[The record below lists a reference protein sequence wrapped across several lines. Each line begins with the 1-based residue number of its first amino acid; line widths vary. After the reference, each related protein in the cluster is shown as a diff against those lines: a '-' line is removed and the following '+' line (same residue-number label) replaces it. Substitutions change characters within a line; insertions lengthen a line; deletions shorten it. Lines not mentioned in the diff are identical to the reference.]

1 MGPFHP
7 FSITSYQR
15 VNGWKSYNKPSK
27 VYCNFAK
34 LQVSGGSVWPSFCYE
49 KNMPYLDQRDLWLPA
64 LLQISTQSPQKKDI
78 PKPVYYIFHVFRGFH
93 VIHRC
98 LPSTSTPSTPMA
110 PFPFG
115 VPTILRN
122 FWTSPGRS
130 RSAEFES
137 WSIQLSEA
145 IQAPPTP
152 TQQVQHSTA
161 VVGQFVPLGRSSQ
174 KSATKRNM

>member
-7 FSITSYQR
+7 FSITTLSYQR

-34 LQVSGGSVWPSFCYE
+34 LQVSGGVCVTLFLLFAMKKTCHILINETCDCRHCYSYLPSP
-49 KNMPYLDQRDLWLPA
+49 K
-64 LLQISTQSPQKKDI
+64 KKDI

-98 LPSTSTPSTPMA
+98 LPSASTPMA

-130 RSAEFES
+130 RSVEFES
-137 WSIQLSEA
+137 WSIELSEA

-152 TQQVQHSTA
+152 TQQVQL
-161 VVGQFVPLGRSSQ
+161 GQFVPLGRSSQ
-174 KSATKRNM
+174 KSVTKRNM

>member
-1 MGPFHP
+1 MAESPTTNP
-7 FSITSYQR
+7 QR
-15 VNGWKSYNKPSK
+15 FIVILQSCRYLGGLCDPLFAMKKTCHILINETCDCRHCYRYLPSPPK
-27 VYCNFAK
+27 
-34 LQVSGGSVWPSFCYE
+34 
-49 KNMPYLDQRDLWLPA
+49 
-64 LLQISTQSPQKKDI
+64 KKDI

>member
-1 MGPFHP
+1 MAESPTTNP
-7 FSITSYQR
+7 QR
-15 VNGWKSYNKPSK
+15 FIVI
-27 VYCNFAK
+27 
-34 LQVSGGSVWPSFCYE
+34 LQSCRYLGGSVWPSFCF
-49 KNMPYLDQRDLWLPA
+49 LLWKKHA
-64 LLQISTQSPQKKDI
+64 ISWSTRLVIAGIATHIYPVPKKDI

-98 LPSTSTPSTPMA
+98 LPSASTPMA

-130 RSAEFES
+130 RSVEFES
-137 WSIQLSEA
+137 WSIELSEA

-152 TQQVQHSTA
+152 TQQVQL
-161 VVGQFVPLGRSSQ
+161 GQFVPLGRSSQ
-174 KSATKRNM
+174 KSVTKRNM

>member
-1 MGPFHP
+1 MAESPTTNP
-7 FSITSYQR
+7 QR
-15 VNGWKSYNKPSK
+15 FIVILQSCRYLGGLCDPL
-27 VYCNFAK
+27 FAMK
-34 LQVSGGSVWPSFCYE
+34 
-49 KNMPYLDQRDLWLPA
+49 KHA
-64 LLQISTQSPQKKDI
+64 ISWSTRLVIAGIATHIYPVPKKKDI

>member
-7 FSITSYQR
+7 FSITTLSYQR

-34 LQVSGGSVWPSFCYE
+34 LQVSGGVCVTLFLLFAMK

-64 LLQISTQSPQKKDI
+64 LLLISTQSQKKDI

-98 LPSTSTPSTPMA
+98 LPSASTPMA

-130 RSAEFES
+130 RSVEFES
-137 WSIQLSEA
+137 WSIELSEA

-152 TQQVQHSTA
+152 TQQVQL
-161 VVGQFVPLGRSSQ
+161 GQFVPLGRSSQ
-174 KSATKRNM
+174 KSVTKRNM